1 MKSIRDLPIKIIH
14 GIPPVLSSKEKCAI
28 DTEWFGMDKDRL
40 HRPVLTDGSPNGF
53 LACATF
59 CFNGEDVYFVTNPD
73 DVQEA
78 MDNVSEATQIYAN
91 CKFDLVH
98 LRRHAHIPVRI
109 NKLWDVITLD
119 RIMWSGLY
127 SSFTLADITR
137 RRLHMHLP
145 KEDRK
150 DFAKADK
157 LTPELEQYS
166 AYDPVATWHVYQHQI
181 RDVLKNDPNAL
192 KLWAEVDLPALN
204 TVMSMKGFMI
214 DKERWE
220 SIADEAVERR
230 KIVPA
235 KYPELLSK
243 TGKKGLSN
251 VKVGEELIKRGYTD
265 IPRTK
270 TGKPSTAIKTLE
282 SIQNPCDFVKDLIAH
297 SSTKSL
303 ASTYGRSF
311 SDNAEPDSRIYADFD
326 PLRAAT
332 GRFGCSKPNLQN
344 VPNKYTDPRYRDCF
358 IAGEG
363 NVLVVGDWSS
373 QEPRGGAYLAQ
384 DQTMIDIFNEGKDI
398 YIESARLMFGWE
410 LTKDDPRRNN
420 VIKPVTLGA
429 FYGLT
434 KHGLFNNNQI
444 PKDEGE
450 KLLNAFF
457 SVFHGVAD
465 WIDEMRDGR
474 EYVETI
480 MGRKYWLNPYD
491 YKSRNNACNSPV
503 QGSASD
509 AMKMAGWEFVKQWGD
524 LEHSPIVNFV
534 HDEMIIEVA
543 EEDKDRAMKLLD
555 ECMVSVAEKMH
566 PGVKAKADIG
576 WGHTWSAKA

>member
-14 GIPPVLSSKEKCAI
+14 EIPPVLSSKEKCAI
-28 DTEWFGMDKDRL
+28 DTEWFLMDKDRL

-53 LACATF
+53 LACVTF

-204 TVMSMKGFMI
+204 TVMSMKGF
-214 DKERWE
+214 KANKNLWYE
-220 SIADEAVERR
+220 IADENMEKKTSLQSKYDINLRS
-230 KIVPA
+230 A
-235 KYPELLSK
+235 KQVGELLASQGIELPK
-243 TGKKGLSN
+243 TAKGN
-251 VKVGEELIKRGYTD
+251 Y
-265 IPRTK
+265 
-270 TGKPSTAIKTLE
+270 STAIKTLE
-282 SIQNPCDFVKDLIAH
+282 GMEDPNETILDLIEL
-297 SSTKSL
+297 SSLKSKTT
-303 ASTYGRSF
+303 TYGRGFMENSV
-311 SDNAEPDSRIYADFD
+311 EPDNRIYADFN

-344 VPNKYTDPRYRDCF
+344 VPNKYTDPRYRECF

-384 DQTMIDIFNEGKDI
+384 DQTMIDIFNDDKDI

-410 LTKDDPRRNN
+410 LTKDDPRRSHP
-420 VIKPVTLGA
+420 IKPVVLGA

-450 KLLNAFF
+450 KLLNKFF
-457 SVFHGVAD
+457 EVFHGVAD

-543 EEDKDRAMKLLD
+543 EEDKDRAMTLLD

-566 PGVKAKADIG
+566 PGVKARADIG
-576 WGHTWSAKA
+576 FGQNWSAKA

>member
-14 GIPPVLSSKEKCAI
+14 EIPPKLPKGSKCAI
-28 DTEWFGMDKDRL
+28 DSEWFCMDGDRL
-40 HRPVLTDGSPNGF
+40 HRSVLVDGSPNGF
-53 LACATF
+53 LACISF
-59 CFNGEDVYFVTNPD
+59 CWDGETVYLVTDPK
-73 DVQEA
+73 DVQLA
-78 MDNVSEATQIYAN
+78 MDNVSEATWILAN
-91 CKFDLVH
+91 LKFDLH
-98 LRRHAHIPVRI
+98 HIRRHAHVPVRI
-109 NKLWDVITLD
+109 NKIWDVITLD

-150 DFAKADK
+150 AFGKSTK

-166 AYDPVATWHVYQHQI
+166 AYDPVATFLVYQHQI

-214 DKERWE
+214 DKETWE
-220 SIADEAVERR
+220 SLADEATERH

-235 KYPELLSK
+235 KYPELLST

-251 VKVGEELIKRGYTD
+251 VKVGKELLKRGYTD

-282 SIQNPCDFVKDLIAH
+282 NIQNPCDFVKDLMMY

-311 SDNAEPDSRIYADFD
+311 SDNAEPDSRIYADFN

-344 VPNKYTDPRYRDCF
+344 IPNKGTDPRYRECF

-363 NVLVVGDWSS
+363 NILVVGDWSS

-384 DQTMIDIFNEGKDI
+384 DEAMIEIFNNDKDI

-410 LTKDDPRRNN
+410 LTKEDPRRSNP
-420 VIKPVTLGA
+420 IKPVVLGA
-429 FYGLT
+429 FYGLS
-434 KHGLFNNNQI
+434 KHGLYNNNQI

-457 SVFHGVAD
+457 SVFHKVAD
-465 WIDEMRDGR
+465 WIEKMRDGR

-491 YKSRNNACNSPV
+491 YKSRNNAANSPV

-509 AMKMAGWEFVKQWGD
+509 AMKMAGWEFVKQWGN

-543 EEDKDRAMKLLD
+543 EKDKDRAMTLLD

-566 PGVKAKADIG
+566 PGVRAKADIG